1 MAIQVDRVVVGPIE
15 TNCYIVSSQG
25 HVMVV
30 DPGDEAERIIARLG
44 SAAPELIVLT
54 HGHWDHLQA
63 VGELVARYHAP
74 VLAHSAEVEVIED
87 PELNGS
93 FGHGLHPEIS
103 VDRALEDG
111 DAIELGEAS
120 FKVLHTPGHSLGS
133 MCLYEE
139 SEGVLFSGDTLFADG
154 SVGRTDLFQGDGR
167 ALGRSCQTKIAPL
180 PDSCT
185 VYPGHGRATTI
196 GEERRMNLLLRV

>member
-15 TNCYIVSSQG
+15 TNCYIVRSQE

-30 DPGDEAERIIARLG
+30 DPGDDADRIIACLG
-44 SAAPELIVLT
+44 DAVPETVVLT
-54 HGHWDHLQA
+54 HGHWDHIQA
-63 VGELVARYHAP
+63 VGELVARYHVP
-74 VLAHSAEVEVIED
+74 VLAHSSEIEVIED

-93 FGHGLHPEIS
+93 FGHGLRPEIS

-111 DAIELGEAS
+111 DVIPLGEAG
-120 FKVLHTPGHSLGS
+120 FRVLHTPGHSLGS
-133 MCLYEE
+133 ICLYEE

-167 ALGRSCQTKIAPL
+167 ALGHSCQTRIAPL
-180 PDSCT
+180 PDSCA